1 MNSSKKIYAVNGSPR
16 RCGNTAELLNSAL
29 AGAADGGADKKRS
42 RAEEFPVYRQQ
53 AYQIGRDFAGM

>member
-1 MNSSKKIYAVNGSPR
+1 MSSSKKIDAVNGSPR

-42 RAEEFPVYRQQ
+42 RA
-53 AYQIGRDFAGM
+53 

>member
-1 MNSSKKIYAVNGSPR
+1 MSSSKKIYAVNGSPR

-29 AGAADGGADKKRS
+29 AGAADKKRS